1 MQYVLLLKD
10 DFSSY
15 CWLIPCPRAC
25 SDEAAKA
32 ISSWIRTFTVMR
44 MWVSDQ
50 GSHFKNDV
58 LHTLASEYGIK
69 HNFTIAYSP
78 WANGTVE
85 RLCREVLRTVR
96 SFLSEL
102 KLAERDWPAV
112 IKDVQAAINDAPVRR
127 LGSRGD
133 GTLRTPLEI
142 MTGIRPVRHP
152 RAIKPAVT
160 SAASP
165 EILTNLQDALVEV
178 HKDVKLRCEKE
189 RQRQRKA
196 HNKKTNVYAANF
208 CVGDFVMVR
217 RAQNKGHKLASK
229 WIGPLEITTVI
240 SDSAY
245 DVQNLI
251 TGKRETVHHTLLR
264 HVSSNIGAN
273 AEKYQAHAEHTES
286 IYETVEELMQ
296 SKHHRGQLY
305 IQVRW
310 SRSDGSDDITWQ
322 PFGELFEDVLD
333 MLQEYA
339 HRTADRHVLEELKAH
354 VLPSDHTETSA

>member
-1 MQYVLLLKD
+1 MGQSTENMQYVLLLKD

-152 RAIKPAVT
+152 SAIKPAVT

-165 EILTNLQDALVEV
+165 
-178 HKDVKLRCEKE
+178 
-189 RQRQRKA
+189 
-196 HNKKTNVYAANF
+196 
-208 CVGDFVMVR
+208 
-217 RAQNKGHKLASK
+217 
-229 WIGPLEITTVI
+229 
-240 SDSAY
+240 
-245 DVQNLI
+245 
-251 TGKRETVHHTLLR
+251 
-264 HVSSNIGAN
+264 
-273 AEKYQAHAEHTES
+273 
-286 IYETVEELMQ
+286 
-296 SKHHRGQLY
+296 
-305 IQVRW
+305 
-310 SRSDGSDDITWQ
+310 
-322 PFGELFEDVLD
+322 
-333 MLQEYA
+333 
-339 HRTADRHVLEELKAH
+339 
-354 VLPSDHTETSA
+354 